1 MLNFPAYPHIAVKS
15 PMKLSDRSVN
25 LSEGDEHT
33 EISTVRRKW
42 EIFPG
47 KNIFCCNGRIMT
59 TKQPGIFYLTCFLI
73 IGTSSLFFSF
83 E

>member
-1 MLNFPAYPHIAVKS
+1 MLNFLAYPHVAVES
-15 PMKLSDRSVN
+15 PMKLSEESVD
-25 LSEGDEHT
+25 LREADEHN

-42 EIFPG
+42 QIFPG
-47 KNIFCCNGRIMT
+47 KNIFCCNGQIMM